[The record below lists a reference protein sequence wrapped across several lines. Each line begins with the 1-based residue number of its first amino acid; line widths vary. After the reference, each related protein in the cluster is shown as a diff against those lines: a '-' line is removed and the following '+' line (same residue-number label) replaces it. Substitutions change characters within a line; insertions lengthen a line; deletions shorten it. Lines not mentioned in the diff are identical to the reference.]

1 MLPFGE
7 ERLRSVDL
15 PPFAAAIQA
24 GAKLVMTAHLA
35 LPALNGGF
43 PVPSTLSTPVLRGLL
58 RRDLGFEGV
67 IVTDALNMEAIT
79 QGQGLIIDAI
89 AACNAGA
96 DLLMLMDLRLNFKA
110 CMQAYCR
117 QRNTACS
124 AMRKCR
130 HQPSASWHLKSG
142 LPTNKLS
149 NPTWKLWPARSIL
162 PLQEKSL
169 PQPPLLCVTL
179 TAFSL
184 AI

>member
-1 MLPFGE
+1 MSRLRPSTSPATAIPPATRITHSLCLPFGE
-7 ERLRSVDL
+7 ERLRSVEL

-35 LPALNGGF
+35 LPALNDGF
-43 PVPSTLSTPVLRGLL
+43 PVPSTLSAPVLRGLL

-96 DLLMLMDLRLNFKA
+96 DLLMLMDYEAELQSVYAGILQATQHGLLRHEEV
-110 CMQAYCR
+110 QA
-117 QRNTACS
+117 S
-124 AMRKCR
+124 AR
-130 HQPSASWHLKSG
+130 AVWHLKSG

-149 NPTWKLWPARSIL
+149 NRTWKL
-162 PLQEKSL
+162 
-169 PQPPLLCVTL
+169 
-179 TAFSL
+179 
-184 AI
+184 